1 MLETA
6 GLNAYYGD
14 GHILHDIAFRVGDG
28 ERVAIL
34 GRNGAGKSTLLKSIM
49 NAGPRVQG
57 DVRFEGALL
66 GDAPSYQRARKGL
79 AMVPEDRR
87 IFTHLTVE
95 ENLTIAHYA
104 AGGRPK
110 ADAARIIESFSLLK
124 PLVKRFGGQL
134 SGGQQQVVAVARAF
148 MATPRLLLLDE
159 PTEGL
164 APVIIEQMAQEF
176 VTICDREKVGLV
188 LCEQNI
194 WFSRMCTSRI
204 YLLDTGRIVFSGD
217 WNEFESDAEL
227 KKKYLAV

>member
-1 MLETA
+1 MLETV
-6 GLNAYYGD
+6 GLNAFYGD

-28 ERVAIL
+28 ERVSIL

-49 NAGPRVQG
+49 NAGPRVHG
-57 DVRFEGALL
+57 DVRFEGSAL
-66 GDAPSYQRARKGL
+66 GNSPSFQRARMGL

-95 ENLTIAHYA
+95 ENLMIAHFASGGRRRVDA
-104 AGGRPK
+104 AGVI
-110 ADAARIIESFSLLK
+110 DSFALLK

-134 SGGQQQVVAVARAF
+134 SGGQQQILAVARAF

-164 APVIIEQMAQEF
+164 APVIIEQMAHEF

-194 WFSRMCTSRI
+194 WFSRMCTSRV
-204 YLLDTGRIVFSGD
+204 YLIDTGRIVFSGNWD
-217 WNEFESDAEL
+217 DFDADAEL